1 MIRQCHD
8 CACAIARTFCKHT
21 DHCSTKFLPARTI
34 KYEIDSETRI
44 EQLITYLLR
53 QNKPDMLNLMI
64 LNSHNDDYCMKNVAI
79 EKHCM

>member
-8 CACAIARTFCKHT
+8 NSACAIIRTFCKYR
-21 DHCSTKFLPARTI
+21 DHCSTKFLAAHTI

-53 QNKPDMLNLMI
+53 QNEPDMLNLII
-64 LNSHNDDYCMKNVAI
+64 LNPHNDDYYYGMRNVATD
-79 EKHCM
+79 

>member
-8 CACAIARTFCKHT
+8 NSTIARTFCKHT
-21 DHCSTKFLPARTI
+21 NHCSAKFLPACTI

-53 QNKPDMLNLMI
+53 HNEPGMLDLMI
-64 LNSHNDDYCMKNVAI
+64 LNSRNDDCCMRKGY
-79 EKHCM
+79 